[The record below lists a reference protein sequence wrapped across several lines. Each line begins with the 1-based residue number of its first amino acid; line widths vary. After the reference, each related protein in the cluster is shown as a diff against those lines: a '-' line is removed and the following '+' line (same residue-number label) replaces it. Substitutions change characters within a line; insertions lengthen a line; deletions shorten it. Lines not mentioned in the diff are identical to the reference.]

1 MTPHELDRLLAG
13 YATGQL
19 SEAERQQ
26 LMQAAL
32 DDQAVFDALAAEEPL
47 RELLADP
54 AARQEILAS
63 LPPVQQRK
71 SAWWRSPWP
80 WAVAGSLAAGLVVI
94 VLLRPVNP
102 PAALVAEHKIA
113 DQKMLEAPAPV
124 PVTPP
129 PAPELRRRAPPKPER
144 ADTQP
149 KQVAS
154 EPINELKERSNAASG
169 IASGVVGGVVGG
181 AMPTPA
187 APPPPPAA
195 RPAEADA
202 VQVTAN
208 APVVVEKRAQLN
220 KSEEAI
226 RQEAP
231 AVSAFLESPDGVRTR
246 LAPGATVDRGA
257 IVVLEAEGP
266 LQIVKQGGEV
276 VAGIP
281 PGVKQ
286 TIRLATDKT
295 GEQRYTLVSTD
306 LRLSSAQ
313 PAAAFA
319 TREKA
324 RRAAVPAAAAAPK
337 ASEIFFTVR

>member
-1 MTPHELDRLLAG
+1 VTRPELDRLLAG

-19 SEAERQQ
+19 SEAEREQ

-54 AARQEILAS
+54 AARQEILDS
-63 LPPVQQRK
+63 LPPVQQRH

-80 WAVAGSLAAGLVVI
+80 WTVAGSLAAGLVVI

-129 PAPELRRRAPPKPER
+129 PAPELRRRAAPPPAR
-144 ADTQP
+144 TDTQP

-154 EPINELKERSNAASG
+154 QPANELKERANAASG
-169 IASGVVGGVVGG
+169 MVGGVVGG
-181 AMPTPA
+181 AVPMPA
-187 APPPPPAA
+187 APAPPPAA
-195 RPAEADA
+195 KPAEADA

-208 APVVVEKRAQLN
+208 APVVVEKRVQMN
-220 KSEEAI
+220 KSEEAM

-231 AVSAFLESPDGVRTR
+231 AVAAFLEAPDGVRTR
-246 LAPGATVDRGA
+246 LAPGAIVDRGA
-257 IVVLEAEGP
+257 IVVIEAEGP

-286 TIRLATDKT
+286 TIRLATDKA

-306 LRLSSAQ
+306 LRLSSARS
-313 PAAAFA
+313 AAFA
-319 TREKA
+319 TREAAGKTA
-324 RRAAVPAAAAAPK
+324 VRAAVK
-337 ASEIFFTVR
+337 SSEIFFTVR

>member
-1 MTPHELDRLLAG
+1 MTPNELDRLLAG

-54 AARQEILAS
+54 AARREILAS
-63 LPPVQQRK
+63 LPPVQQRQT
-71 SAWWRSPWP
+71 AWWRSPWP
-80 WAVAGSLAAGLVVI
+80 WAVAGSLAAGLVVV

-102 PAALVAEHKIA
+102 PAALVAEHKIS
-113 DQKMLEAPAPV
+113 DQKVIEAPAPV

-129 PAPELRRRAPPKPER
+129 PAPALRRRAAPPPAR
-144 ADTQP
+144 TDTQP

-154 EPINELKERSNAASG
+154 EPANELKERANAASG
-169 IASGVVGGVVGG
+169 MVGGVVGGVVGG
-181 AMPTPA
+181 AIPTPA
-187 APPPPPAA
+187 APPPPAA
-195 RPAEADA
+195 KPAEADA

-208 APVVVEKRAQLN
+208 APVVVEKRVQLN
-220 KSEEAI
+220 KSEEAM

-231 AVSAFLESPDGVRTR
+231 AVAAFLESPDGVRTR

-257 IVVLEAEGP
+257 SVVLEVEGP
-266 LQIVKQGGEV
+266 IQIVKQGGEV
-276 VAGIP
+276 VAALP

-286 TIRLATDKT
+286 TIRLATDKA
-295 GEQRYTLVSTD
+295 GEQRYTLARTD
-306 LRLSSAQ
+306 LRLSSARS
-313 PAAAFA
+313 AAFA
-319 TREKA
+319 TRD
-324 RRAAVPAAAAAPK
+324 AAGKSALPAAPK
-337 ASEIFFTVR
+337 PSEIFFTVR